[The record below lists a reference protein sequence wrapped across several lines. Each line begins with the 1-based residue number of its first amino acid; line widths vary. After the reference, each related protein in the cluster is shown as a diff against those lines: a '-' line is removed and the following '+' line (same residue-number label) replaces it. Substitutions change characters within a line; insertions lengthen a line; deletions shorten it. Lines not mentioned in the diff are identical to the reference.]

1 MFSTGKGINGAKG
14 RRKRTP
20 IAVESAV
27 VVIGDLRSEDGSFHR
42 FQPIPHRGF
51 DTGALSVLFE
61 QAGFAVDA
69 VETYHVLR
77 QEKIP
82 GTISE
87 YEQFILVAHKSA

>member
-1 MFSTGKGINGAKG
+1 MAFHHIED
-14 RRKRTP
+14 
-20 IAVESAV
+20 IAHTLKHLHSITRPGAV
-27 VVIGDLRSEDGSFHR
+27 VVIGDIRSEDGSFHR

-51 DTGALSVLFE
+51 DTGALSVQFE